1 MVYFAETAW
10 EGVEMVWVLPRRRVR
25 WLHTCH
31 GNNSRE
37 TPTQKYRSFGCET
50 SEHRLHGIISDFDI
64 PMDLSMQKKP
74 FDNLRSLALVDE
86 EGELELLET
95 ADLRKFKDTT
105 LFDEFDQVG
114 DRSHL
119 KHLPANYEDING
131 KEVTG
136 L

>member
-1 MVYFAETAW
+1 MVYFAETVW
-10 EGVEMVWVLPRRRVR
+10 KRVEMVWVLPRRRVR
-25 WLHTCH
+25 WLPPCH
-31 GNNSRE
+31 GNNARA
-37 TPTQKYRSFGCET
+37 TPPQKYRSFGCET

>member
-1 MVYFAETAW
+1 
-10 EGVEMVWVLPRRRVR
+10 MVWVLPRRRVR

-86 EGELELLET
+86 EGELELLRVFT
-95 ADLRKFKDTT
+95 YSFYMHISCA
-105 LFDEFDQVG
+105 
-114 DRSHL
+114 
-119 KHLPANYEDING
+119 
-131 KEVTG
+131 
-136 L
+136 

>member
-1 MVYFAETAW
+1 
-10 EGVEMVWVLPRRRVR
+10 MVWVLPRRRVR

-86 EGELELLET
+86 EGELELLRVFT
-95 ADLRKFKDTT
+95 YSFYCLLYTSPSPRD
-105 LFDEFDQVG
+105 
-114 DRSHL
+114 
-119 KHLPANYEDING
+119 
-131 KEVTG
+131 G
-136 L
+136 LLSRMPSSA

>member
-1 MVYFAETAW
+1 MSSKGLSQDDQEVAL
-10 EGVEMVWVLPRRRVR
+10 EGKLKELIEEV
-25 WLHTCH
+25 
-31 GNNSRE
+31 G
-37 TPTQKYRSFGCET
+37 F
-50 SEHRLHGIISDFDI
+50 ISDFDI
-64 PMDLSMQKKP
+64 AMDQKMQKKY